1 VYKKLKIFDLNLNNK
16 FPKNIFDLFFNKIK
30 NLVTITEEN
39 IEQFYLIIKSFL
51 MNSEIDSEKVFNFI
65 KKQKEEIQMK
75 LKN

>member
-1 VYKKLKIFDLNLNNK
+1 MYKKLKIFDLNLNNK